1 MAILRRSLLL
11 AVAALVAWRIL
22 TLGVSSHYADQLA
35 QGRVDAAAK
44 ALAWSGRQPEALFR
58 QALSTRE
65 QDPDRA
71 WTLLARAFAENPA
84 DARPLIALANLAQQ
98 QGDQTEADALVKAA
112 VGLMPSDPSIQ
123 LQAAGFWAFKG
134 DLEAALHH
142 SSTALEADPAARDQV
157 FPVLLSIAED
167 PRARLAL
174 KPIALAPPSWW
185 EPFFEEV
192 SRRALDEETVR
203 LLYAWR
209 RESPQSPISPRER
222 ETLVSRLTKDGNIT
236 TAYVEWVNG
245 LSRARRVRLGLIHD
259 GGFELDPTNSGFD
272 WHLRSTPNAIV
283 DRARTFGVDG
293 EKGLHV
299 LFKGQERRFAEVYQ
313 PLYLDP
319 GRYRLSG
326 RVRTDSLETQGGL
339 KWTLRCLQPEAKDLG
354 ESERFL
360 GSNQWRDFGFEFD
373 IPPDCRLQEIRLLSA
388 GKRDFEHKITG
399 GAWFDRIAIVKIAG
413 SGNTVDT
420 DRKDSLNAPT
430 GPPDSAAPTT
440 E

>member
-1 MAILRRSLLL
+1 M
-11 AVAALVAWRIL
+11 AALLAWRIL
-22 TLGVSSHYADQLA
+22 SLGLSSHYADQLA
-35 QGRVDAAAK
+35 QGRVDAAGK
-44 ALAWSGRQPEALFR
+44 ALAWNGRQPEALFR

-65 QDPDRA
+65 QDPGRA
-71 WTLLARAFAENPA
+71 RTLLAQSFAENPA
-84 DARPLIALANLAQQ
+84 DTRPLIALAKLARQ
-98 QGDQTEADALVKAA
+98 QGDQTGADALVKAA

-123 LQAAGFWAFKG
+123 LQAAGFWASKG

-142 SSTALEADPAARDQV
+142 SSSALEADPAARDQV
-157 FPVLLSIAED
+157 FPVLLTIAED
-167 PRARLAL
+167 PSARLAL

-185 EPFFEEV
+185 EAFFEEV
-192 SRRALDEETVR
+192 SRRALDVETVR

-209 RESPQSPISPRER
+209 RESPQSPISSRER
-222 ETLVSRLTKDGNIT
+222 ETLVWRLTKNGNIT
-236 TAYVEWVNG
+236 EAYVEWVNG
-245 LSRARRVRLGLIHD
+245 LSRARRARLGLIHD
-259 GGFELDPTNSGFD
+259 GGFELDPTNSGYD

-293 EKGLHV
+293 DNGLHV

-326 RVRTDSLETQGGL
+326 RVRTDNLETQGGL

-360 GSNQWRDFGFEFD
+360 GSNQWRDFGFELEV
-373 IPPDCRLQEIRLLSA
+373 PPDCRLQEIRLQSV

-399 GAWFDRIAIVKIAG
+399 GAWFDRLAIGKIAE
-413 SGNTVDT
+413 SGNAADT
-420 DRKDSLNAPT
+420 DRKGSMNAPT
-430 GPPDSAAPTT
+430 APPDSTAAPA